1 METKTIFFL
10 LFAALMMYN
19 ANSKTINKNRTA
31 SPGEISTF
39 NSYLNNSG
47 MKHDFFKLFTV
58 TVVSMLLVN
67 SSVQILSFDN
77 FEQSL
82 IGRALIVAFTIS
94 LFHSVVQPFT
104 NYLPKF

>member
-82 IGRALIVAFTIS
+82 YEKNVKRNFASTIREKLITEIIN
-94 LFHSVVQPFT
+94 HR
-104 NYLPKF
+104 